1 MNRDEETHKIYGYVT
16 EEEFYAGLNEAKKEN
31 LFVDEKGWVDI
42 GALLSAMW
50 KVFGEGRMVVV
61 PKEGFKRPEVKPE
74 NEECHCSHCEVE
86 RDREKNRVDEGA
98 NIQEEFIKNE
108 VPSELIPEAPK
119 KRPSRSKKAKESLN
133 NIPEGYEGLE
143 ECLTPNPIYNK

>member
-1 MNRDEETHKIYGYVT
+1 MNRNEETHKIYGYVT
-16 EEEFYAGLNEAKKEN
+16 EDEFYAGLNEAKKEN

-74 NEECHCSHCEVE
+74 NEECHCTHCEVE
-86 RDREKNRVDEGA
+86 RDREKNRNSEGFSV
-98 NIQEEFIKNE
+98 QEEFIEETPNVENAAMDFVEE
-108 VPSELIPEAPK
+108 VPAPK
-119 KRPSRSKKAKESLN
+119 KRPSRSKKVKE
-133 NIPEGYEGLE
+133 ETAETVTE
-143 ECLTPNPIYNK
+143 